1 MIKIMRDLTKTF
13 LLQIKGSENR
23 ILFIGREFKKITDL
37 MQYKESKQN
46 GNSQK
51 ETNREKK

>member
-46 GNSQK
+46 GNS
-51 ETNREKK
+51 